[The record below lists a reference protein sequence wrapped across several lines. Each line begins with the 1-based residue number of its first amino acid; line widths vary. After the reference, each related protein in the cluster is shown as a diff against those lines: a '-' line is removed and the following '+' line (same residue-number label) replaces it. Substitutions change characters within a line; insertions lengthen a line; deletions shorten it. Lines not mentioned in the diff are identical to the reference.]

1 MKSKCPHCSHVIQ
14 IKEEWLGRKIKC
26 PSCKEAFRLPEMKPD
41 SKPKSK
47 GSSSAKAS
55 PKLGAKSG
63 AKSAAKPSAK
73 AAVKSSA
80 KPSAKVSAKAKPS
93 SKKVSAKAPAKASA
107 AKAPPAK
114 KKRSAPGAT
123 MAGAAKPA
131 TPRKKRQRHQG
142 NPYKGLVN
150 TLLILAICAPY
161 IFFHH
166 NTLQGQ
172 RMDEIDQRVKEN
184 KANREKI
191 ANLKTLEMQMR
202 KDAAEQARKDR
213 AEAKAS
219 LNEEAQKELQSEE
232 KRLSEAAFKSMM
244 DEYLA
249 IQNEMI
255 KEREEK
261 MGALKKKIAAETLKM
276 KASDDV
282 GQMQQAQDP
291 FFKDNVINVFMNRC
305 HKCHGNEEAK
315 GGLRLHT
322 LAATIQGGDGG
333 PSIVPGDA
341 EKSLLVELIKLDED
355 DDDIMPPKGGKLTDK
370 EIAAIEKWIND
381 GAKW

>member
-1 MKSKCPHCSHVIQ
+1 MKSKCPHCSHVISV
-14 IKEEWLGRKIKC
+14 KEEWLGRKIKC
-26 PSCKEAFRLPEMKPD
+26 PSCKESFRLPDMKPE
-41 SKPKSK
+41 SKSK
-47 GSSSAKAS
+47 AS
-55 PKLGAKSG
+55 
-63 AKSAAKPSAK
+63 
-73 AAVKSSA
+73 
-80 KPSAKVSAKAKPS
+80 
-93 SKKVSAKAPAKASA
+93 APAKAAPKLGSKSARPAAKTGAKKVAKTA
-107 AKAPPAK
+107 AKAPVKKTAAKSVAK
-114 KKRSAPGAT
+114 KPAAKAAAPKSAPGKKMRSAPGAA
-123 MAGAAKPA
+123 MAGSAKPA
-131 TPRKKRQRHQG
+131 TPRKKRVRHQG

-161 IFFHH
+161 IFMHH
-166 NTLQGQ
+166 NKVQGQ
-172 RMDEIDQRVKEN
+172 RMDEIDAREKEN

-202 KDAAEQARKDR
+202 RDAVEQARKDR
-213 AEAKAS
+213 AAAKAS
-219 LNEEAQKELQSEE
+219 LNEEAEQELKAEE
-232 KRLSEAAFKSMM
+232 KRLSDAAFKAMM

-249 IQNEMI
+249 IQTELV
-255 KEREEK
+255 KEREQQ